1 MRPKQCVYPSQWT
14 SNKHTLLEDWLQLS
28 IQIYPIFYPQSQHGR
43 IKSWVRG
50 SSGVWPAITYA
61 PVIWLYWLWAAC
73 CATLLGL
80 GNIKLIIAIDRQ
92 SICQH
97 VELGGWA
104 DALSAS
110 FPLPSLKHLCIQ
122 LPEGAALA
130 SRWAMCLFLFLY
142 PLGMQ
147 HTQWTYSSI
156 LSIFCHA
163 FPQLASP
170 ERKLVFK
177 YRKQLALQL

>member
-1 MRPKQCVYPSQWT
+1 MCPPHRA
-14 SNKHTLLEDWLQLS
+14 SNEHAPLEDCLQLS

-73 CATLLGL
+73 CATLMGL

-92 SICQH
+92 SICQC

-104 DALSAS
+104 DGLFAS
-110 FPLPSLKHLCIQ
+110 LPLPTLRHLCSQ
-122 LPEGAALA
+122 LPAGLA
-130 SRWAMCLFLFLY
+130 PGNRWEPY
-142 PLGMQ
+142 V
-147 HTQWTYSSI
+147 YSSSYI
-156 LSIFCHA
+156 SMGDAVYTLDVQLSLFAIYSPQISFCWEKTA
-163 FPQLASP
+163 IEIQRTAVRSTSWI
-170 ERKLVFK
+170 K
-177 YRKQLALQL
+177 